1 MEKQKILEIENQAKL
16 KNISAAK
23 YCREIGINPQSYY
36 QAKTLLKIKDINKI
50 YKVQN
55 EEPIIENK
63 SLSIT
68 INGFSIRLKKNK
80 YKRMKEENYL
90 KSIKVKKLEWLL
102 DELEMSSKNYH
113 KEVKKKYYFSR

>member
-16 KNISAAK
+16 RNISAAK

-36 QAKTLLKIKDINKI
+36 QAKTLLKIKEKNKI

-68 INGFSIRLKKNK
+68 INGFSI
-80 YKRMKEENYL
+80 
-90 KSIKVKKLEWLL
+90 KLEEYSINQLV
-102 DELEMSSKNYH
+102 DIFRAIKN
-113 KEVKKKYYFSR
+113 V

>member
-36 QAKTLLKIKDINKI
+36 QAKTLFKIKEKNKI

-55 EEPIIENK
+55 EEPAIENK
-63 SLSIT
+63 SFSIT
-68 INGFSIRLKKNK
+68 INGFSI
-80 YKRMKEENYL
+80 
-90 KSIKVKKLEWLL
+90 KLEEYSINQLI
-102 DELEMSSKNYH
+102 DIFRAIKN
-113 KEVKKKYYFSR
+113 V

>member
-36 QAKTLLKIKDINKI
+36 QAKTLLKIKEKNKI

-55 EEPIIENK
+55 EEPVIENK
-63 SLSIT
+63 SFSIT
-68 INGFSIRLKKNK
+68 INGFSI
-80 YKRMKEENYL
+80 
-90 KSIKVKKLEWLL
+90 KLEEYSNNQLV
-102 DELEMSSKNYH
+102 DIFRAIKN
-113 KEVKKKYYFSR
+113 V

>member
-36 QAKTLLKIKDINKI
+36 QAKTLLKIKDNKI

-55 EEPIIENK
+55 EEPIIDNK

-68 INGFSIRLKKNK
+68 INGFTIRLEEYSVNQLVDIFRAIKN
-80 YKRMKEENYL
+80 
-90 KSIKVKKLEWLL
+90 V
-102 DELEMSSKNYH
+102 
-113 KEVKKKYYFSR
+113 

>member
-36 QAKTLLKIKDINKI
+36 QAKTLLKIKDKNKI

-55 EEPIIENK
+55 EEPVIENK
-63 SLSIT
+63 SFSIT
-68 INGFSIRLKKNK
+68 INGFSI
-80 YKRMKEENYL
+80 
-90 KSIKVKKLEWLL
+90 KLEEYSINQLI
-102 DELEMSSKNYH
+102 DIFRAIKN
-113 KEVKKKYYFSR
+113 V

>member
-36 QAKTLLKIKDINKI
+36 QAKTLLKIKNKI

-55 EEPIIENK
+55 EEPEIEN
-63 SLSIT
+63 
-68 INGFSIRLKKNK
+68 
-80 YKRMKEENYL
+80 
-90 KSIKVKKLEWLL
+90 
-102 DELEMSSKNYH
+102 
-113 KEVKKKYYFSR
+113 

>member
-36 QAKTLLKIKDINKI
+36 QAKTLLKIKEKNKI

-55 EEPIIENK
+55 EEPVIENK
-63 SLSIT
+63 SFSIT
-68 INGFSIRLKKNK
+68 INGFTI
-80 YKRMKEENYL
+80 
-90 KSIKVKKLEWLL
+90 KLEQYSVTQLV
-102 DELEMSSKNYH
+102 EIFRAIKN
-113 KEVKKKYYFSR
+113 V

>member
-36 QAKTLLKIKDINKI
+36 QAKTLLKIKEKNKI

-55 EEPIIENK
+55 EEPVIENK
-63 SLSIT
+63 SFSIT
-68 INGFSIRLKKNK
+68 INGFSI
-80 YKRMKEENYL
+80 
-90 KSIKVKKLEWLL
+90 KLEEYSINQLI
-102 DELEMSSKNYH
+102 DIFRAIKN
-113 KEVKKKYYFSR
+113 V